1 MSSRK
6 TRFKKMKFAQCLIL
20 GLVWFVL
27 IGSSGQSQTPAFA
40 DTIWA
45 GTLTGKTKEVAHY
58 QAGMKG
64 ASVTGATAN
73 QISAE
78 IWFPSANTFCI
89 IFNDRTS
96 RASTPDGRNGR
107 MVHDAHLYDLVVGQN
122 PCLANPMLTYWTGTG
137 TVNLAKKK
145 LFGTSQTGND
155 DSPETPRMIVNASYS
170 YKKAGGRE
178 TLTIQ
183 CTAVVPSQSLD
194 SHGDGWKLNPGLITL
209 SGTFSKT
216 ANRVSVEGLKQGIE
230 GF

>member
-1 MSSRK
+1 MTAARILMGPLK
-6 TRFKKMKFAQCLIL
+6 RLACLLVGQAFFAGASL
-20 GLVWFVL
+20 F
-27 IGSSGQSQTPAFA
+27 GQSPILN

-58 QAGMKG
+58 QAGVKG

-73 QISAE
+73 QIMAE

-89 IFNDRTS
+89 VFNNRTI
-96 RASTPDGRNGR
+96 RASTPEGRNG
-107 MVHDAHLYDLVVGQN
+107 VQVYDSHLYDLVVGEN
-122 PCLANPMLTYWTGTG
+122 PCLVNPMLTYWTGTG

-145 LFGTSQTGND
+145 LSGTSQTEED
-155 DSPETPRMIVNASYS
+155 LSPAMTLNASYG
-170 YKKAGGRE
+170 YKKTGSRE

-183 CTAVVPSQSLD
+183 GTVVFPVQGLD
-194 SHGDGWKLNPGLITL
+194 LHGDGWKLNPGLATF

-216 ANRVSVEGLKQGIE
+216 ANRVSVEGLKQGSA

>member
-1 MSSRK
+1 
-6 TRFKKMKFAQCLIL
+6 MKYAQYFIL
-20 GLVWFVL
+20 AVGLVGHS
-27 IGSSGQSQTPAFA
+27 GSAQTPAFA

-58 QAGMKG
+58 QANAKG

-73 QISAE
+73 QIPAE

-89 IFNDRTS
+89 VFNNRTS
-96 RASTPDGRNGR
+96 RASAPGGRNGIS
-107 MVHDAHLYDLVVGQN
+107 VYDNKLYDLVIGQN

-145 LFGTSQTGND
+145 LSGTSQTEED
-155 DSPETPRMIVNASYS
+155 LSPAMTLNASYG
-170 YKKAGGRE
+170 YKKARNRE

-183 CTAVVPSQSLD
+183 GAAVFPVQGLD
-194 SHGDGWKLNPGLITL
+194 LQGDGWRLNPGLVTFT
-209 SGTFSKT
+209 GTFSLT
-216 ANRVSVEGLKQGIE
+216 AKKVSVEGRKQGIE

>member
-1 MSSRK
+1 
-6 TRFKKMKFAQCLIL
+6 MKYAQYFIL
-20 GLVWFVL
+20 AVGLVGHS
-27 IGSSGQSQTPAFA
+27 GSAQTPAFA

-58 QAGMKG
+58 QANVKG

-73 QISAE
+73 QIPAE

-89 IFNDRTS
+89 VFNNRTS
-96 RASTPDGRNGR
+96 RASAPGGRNGIS
-107 MVHDAHLYDLVVGQN
+107 VYDNKLYDLVIGQN

-145 LFGTSQTGND
+145 LSGTSQTEED
-155 DSPETPRMIVNASYS
+155 LSPTMTLNASYG
-170 YKKAGGRE
+170 YKKAGSRE

-183 CTAVVPSQSLD
+183 GTAVFPVQGLD
-194 SHGDGWKLNPGLITL
+194 LQGDGWKLNPGIVTFT
-209 SGTFSKT
+209 GTFSKT
-216 ANRVSVEGLKQGIE
+216 ANRVSVEGLKQGSA

>member
-1 MSSRK
+1 MGPLK
-6 TRFKKMKFAQCLIL
+6 WLACLLVGQAFFA
-20 GLVWFVL
+20 
-27 IGSSGQSQTPAFA
+27 GSSLFGQSPILN

-58 QAGMKG
+58 QAGVKG

-73 QISAE
+73 QIMAE

-89 IFNDRTS
+89 VFNNRTI
-96 RASTPDGRNGR
+96 RASTPEGRNG
-107 MVHDAHLYDLVVGQN
+107 VQVYDSHLYDLVVGEN
-122 PCLANPMLTYWTGTG
+122 PCLVNPMLTYWTGTG

-145 LFGTSQTGND
+145 LSGTSQIEDD

-183 CTAVVPSQSLD
+183 CTAVVPAQSLD
-194 SHGDGWKLNPGLITL
+194 SHGDGWKLNPGLVTL

>member
-1 MSSRK
+1 M
-6 TRFKKMKFAQCLIL
+6 FVAWGQVPLFAQ
-20 GLVWFVL
+20 
-27 IGSSGQSQTPAFA
+27 ANFA

-45 GTLTGKTKEVAHY
+45 GALTGKTKEVAHY
-58 QAGMKG
+58 QANVKG

-73 QISAE
+73 QIPAE

-89 IFNDRTS
+89 VFNNRTS
-96 RASTPDGRNGR
+96 RASAPGGRNGIS
-107 MVHDAHLYDLVVGQN
+107 VYDNKLYDLVIGQN

-145 LFGTSQTGND
+145 LSGTSQTEED
-155 DSPETPRMIVNASYS
+155 LSPTMTLNASYG
-170 YKKAGGRE
+170 YKKAGSRE

-183 CTAVVPSQSLD
+183 GTVVFPVQGLD
-194 SHGDGWKLNPGLITL
+194 LHGDGWKLNPGLATF

-216 ANRVSVEGLKQGIE
+216 ANRVSVEGLKQGSA

>member
-1 MSSRK
+1 M
-6 TRFKKMKFAQCLIL
+6 FVVWGQVPLFAQ
-20 GLVWFVL
+20 
-27 IGSSGQSQTPAFA
+27 ANFA

-58 QAGMKG
+58 QANAKG

-73 QISAE
+73 QIPAE

-89 IFNDRTS
+89 VFNNRTN
-96 RASTPDGRNGR
+96 RASTPDGRNGIQ
-107 MVHDAHLYDLVVGQN
+107 VYDSHLYDVVVGEN
-122 PCLANPMLTYWTGTG
+122 PCPTNPMLTYWTGTG

-145 LFGTSQTGND
+145 MYGTSQTEND
-155 DSPETPRMIVNASYS
+155 DSPETPTMIVNASYS
-170 YKKAGGRE
+170 YKKAGSRE

-183 CTAVVPSQSLD
+183 GTAVFPVQGLD
-194 SHGDGWKLNPGLITL
+194 LQGDGWKLNPGLATF

-216 ANRVSVEGLKQGIE
+216 ANRVSVEGLKQGSA

>member
-1 MSSRK
+1 M
-6 TRFKKMKFAQCLIL
+6 FVVWGQVPLFAQ
-20 GLVWFVL
+20 
-27 IGSSGQSQTPAFA
+27 ANFA

-45 GTLTGKTKEVAHY
+45 GALTGKTKEVAHY
-58 QAGMKG
+58 QANVKG

-73 QISAE
+73 QIPAE

-89 IFNDRTS
+89 VFNNRTS
-96 RASTPDGRNGR
+96 RASTPAGRNGIS
-107 MVHDAHLYDLVVGQN
+107 VYDNKLYDLVIGQN

-145 LFGTSQTGND
+145 LSGTSQIGDD
-155 DSPETPRMIVNASYS
+155 DSPETPRIIVNASYS

-183 CTAVVPSQSLD
+183 GTAVLPVQSLD
-194 SHGDGWKLNPGLITL
+194 LHGDGWKLNPGLATF

-216 ANRVSVEGLKQGIE
+216 ANRVSVEGLKQGSA

>member
-1 MSSRK
+1 
-6 TRFKKMKFAQCLIL
+6 MKFARCLIL
-20 GLVWFVL
+20 GLVWVVL

-58 QAGMKG
+58 QNNLKG

-73 QISAE
+73 QIPAE

-89 IFNDRTS
+89 VFNNRTI
-96 RASTPDGRNGR
+96 RASTPEGRDGIL
-107 MVHDAHLYDLVVGQN
+107 VYDAHLYDVVVGKN
-122 PCLANPMLTYWTGTG
+122 PSPSNPMLTYWTGTG
-137 TVNLAKKK
+137 TVDLVKKK
-145 LFGTSQTGND
+145 LSGTAQTEED
-155 DSPETPRMIVNASYS
+155 DSPGMTVTASYS
-170 YKKAGGRE
+170 YKKAGSRE

-183 CTAVVPSQSLD
+183 GTAVFPVQGLD
-194 SHGDGWKLNPGLITL
+194 SWGDGWKLNPGIVTF

-216 ANRVSVEGLKQGIE
+216 ARKVSVEGPKQGSL

>member
-1 MSSRK
+1 M
-6 TRFKKMKFAQCLIL
+6 FVAWGQVPLFAQ
-20 GLVWFVL
+20 
-27 IGSSGQSQTPAFA
+27 ANFA

-45 GTLTGKTKEVAHY
+45 GALTGKTKEVAHY
-58 QAGMKG
+58 QANVKG

-73 QISAE
+73 QIPAE

-89 IFNDRTS
+89 VFNNRTS
-96 RASTPDGRNGR
+96 RASAPGGRNGIS
-107 MVHDAHLYDLVVGQN
+107 VYDNKLYDLVIGQN

-145 LFGTSQTGND
+145 LSGTSQIEDD

-170 YKKAGGRE
+170 YKKAGSRE

-183 CTAVVPSQSLD
+183 GTVVVPVQSLD
-194 SHGDGWKLNPGLITL
+194 LQGDGWKLNPGLATF

-216 ANRVSVEGLKQGIE
+216 VNRVSVEGLKQGSA

>member
-1 MSSRK
+1 
-6 TRFKKMKFAQCLIL
+6 L
-20 GLVWFVL
+20 
-27 IGSSGQSQTPAFA
+27 A

-58 QAGMKG
+58 QNNVKG

-73 QISAE
+73 QIPAE

-89 IFNDRTS
+89 VFNNRTS
-96 RASTPDGRNGR
+96 RASTPDGRNGIQ
-107 MVHDAHLYDLVVGQN
+107 VYDSHLYDVVVGQN
-122 PCLANPMLTYWTGTG
+122 PCPSNPMLTYWTGTG
-137 TVNLAKKK
+137 TVDLAKKK
-145 LFGTSQTGND
+145 LSGTSQIEDD

-170 YKKAGGRE
+170 YKKAGGGE

-183 CTAVVPSQSLD
+183 CTAVVPAQSLD
-194 SHGDGWKLNPGLITL
+194 SHGDGWKLNPGIVTF

-216 ANRVSVEGLKQGIE
+216 LREVSVEGPKQGIE

>member
-1 MSSRK
+1 
-6 TRFKKMKFAQCLIL
+6 MKFSPCCIL
-20 GLVWFVL
+20 GLGWFAL
-27 IGSSGQSQTPAFA
+27 LGSSGFAQTPALA

-58 QAGMKG
+58 QAGVKG

-73 QISAE
+73 QIMAE

-89 IFNDRTS
+89 VFNNRTI
-96 RASTPDGRNGR
+96 RASTPEGRNGIS
-107 MVHDAHLYDLVVGQN
+107 VYDNKLYDLVIGQN

-137 TVNLAKKK
+137 TVNSAKKI
-145 LFGTSQTGND
+145 LSGTSQIEDD
-155 DSPETPRMIVNASYS
+155 DSPETPRMIVNGSYS
-170 YKKAGGRE
+170 YKKAGGGE

-183 CTAVVPSQSLD
+183 CTAVVPAQSLD
-194 SHGDGWKLNPGLITL
+194 SHGDGWRLNPGLVTF
-209 SGTFSKT
+209 SGTFRKT

>member
-1 MSSRK
+1 M
-6 TRFKKMKFAQCLIL
+6 TRFKKMKFARCLIL

-58 QAGMKG
+58 QANAKG

-73 QISAE
+73 QIPAE

-89 IFNDRTS
+89 VFNNRTS
-96 RASTPDGRNGR
+96 RASAPGGRNGIS
-107 MVHDAHLYDLVVGQN
+107 VYDNKLYDLVIGQN

-145 LFGTSQTGND
+145 LSGTSQTEND
-155 DSPETPRMIVNASYS
+155 DSPETPGMVVNASYS

-183 CTAVVPSQSLD
+183 GTAVLPVQSLD
-194 SHGDGWKLNPGLITL
+194 LHGDGWRLNPGLVTF

-216 ANRVSVEGLKQGIE
+216 ANRVSVEGLKQGSA

>member
-1 MSSRK
+1 MA
-6 TRFKKMKFAQCLIL
+6 RFEERNMKYARCLIL

-45 GTLTGKTKEVAHY
+45 GALTGKTKEVAHY
-58 QAGMKG
+58 QANVKG

-73 QISAE
+73 QIPAE

-89 IFNDRTS
+89 VFNNRTS
-96 RASTPDGRNGR
+96 RASTPAGRNGIS
-107 MVHDAHLYDLVVGQN
+107 VYDNKLYDLVIGQN

-145 LFGTSQTGND
+145 LSGTSQIGDD
-155 DSPETPRMIVNASYS
+155 DSPETPRIIVNASYS
-170 YKKAGGRE
+170 YKKAGSRE

-183 CTAVVPSQSLD
+183 GTAVLPVQSLD
-194 SHGDGWKLNPGLITL
+194 LQGDGWKLNPGLATF

-216 ANRVSVEGLKQGIE
+216 ANRVSVEGLKQGSA